1 MNRGSPVGTKA
12 TTVRWKE
19 NIAPGAARFA
29 FGARSL
35 RGRVESVTSHA
46 AATLTAEQADA
57 PPGTDM
63 REFVE
68 ALRRNYYA
76 EMPDDAVVEADPE
89 IDPAT
94 GTLGG
99 APRRLPY
106 PEFE

>member
-1 MNRGSPVGTKA
+1 MQQVDFAEGYFDTVSVGTKA
-12 TTVRWKE
+12 TTVRWNE
-19 NIAPGAARFA
+19 NIAPGAARFV

-76 EMPDDAVVEADPE
+76 EMPDDAVVEVVRFVVERDDE
-89 IDPAT
+89 NS
-94 GTLGG
+94 G
-99 APRRLPY
+99 
-106 PEFE
+106 